1 MAMKKLTYTLTVYMN
16 SGFNSIDR
24 PLTPSVLENA
34 TKNTYADVYYLRE
47 DIDKPTI
54 VVNDNYN
61 ALVDADYVKLVSN
74 DVTKPNTFYYAV
86 TAVHALSGNSVSL
99 TLDLDALLTMG
110 GVSNLSPSGYQVRG
124 HISRAEDVLFG
135 NTLAE
140 DFVPAQPL
148 KTSPYYYVNGN
159 DAQDLPTTNR
169 DFQIVLSN
177 IDLVKLGDNVGSSG
191 NTAIDII
198 AGIDGNGSEV
208 MYVPKI
214 LSNNPD
220 DSTEFVL
227 NGLRSSEGSIT
238 GEKHSLKMPSVKAYV
253 LNPRV
258 FDPNNPTKVFKGIQ
272 VLHSCGQLQL
282 IGSYTLPKEWLV
294 DDDYDPSLAPDHT
307 WVTNENEVKQL
318 VGALKGEDISN
329 LPYEYTPGSGY
340 TIKNKKVYMM
350 FRNYTLLNVASGS
363 MVITPIAEMKYV
375 RNGVTMSYPIV
386 KLWSDVTS
394 MGKPYAKFITDLDK
408 NAPFAN
414 IVSGSNWV
422 NNGIILDGASGSL
435 LNNVNNA
442 FAQQEIQ
449 KSASQQ
455 RLNYGVT
462 KGMISAGYDIL
473 AATQKGQ
480 ALSDFGASASALANI
495 NSGASAMSA
504 AGAIGGRVAN
514 ALWVQQDINKASLEM
529 LGYGQERAYYDN
541 AFAEQRFENQ
551 AARNRVQNA
560 IANQVVAPTSIYMPD
575 PSLAMYGLNK
585 FICYET
591 MLSDDDVRELDYYFQ
606 RFGYNM
612 HKKLD
617 STSFDKRDYYT
628 YVQAYDINIK
638 SSGSFGLRVRQKG
651 IAQLASGQRFWKV
664 LPDPSYYESN

>member
-1 MAMKKLTYTLTVYMN
+1 
-16 SGFNSIDR
+16 
-24 PLTPSVLENA
+24 
-34 TKNTYADVYYLRE
+34 
-47 DIDKPTI
+47 
-54 VVNDNYN
+54 
-61 ALVDADYVKLVSN
+61 
-74 DVTKPNTFYYAV
+74 
-86 TAVHALSGNSVSL
+86 
-99 TLDLDALLTMG
+99 
-110 GVSNLSPSGYQVRG
+110 
-124 HISRAEDVLFG
+124 
-135 NTLAE
+135 
-140 DFVPAQPL
+140 
-148 KTSPYYYVNGN
+148 
-159 DAQDLPTTNR
+159 
-169 DFQIVLSN
+169 
-177 IDLVKLGDNVGSSG
+177 
-191 NTAIDII
+191 
-198 AGIDGNGSEV
+198 
-208 MYVPKI
+208 
-214 LSNNPD
+214 
-220 DSTEFVL
+220 
-227 NGLRSSEGSIT
+227 
-238 GEKHSLKMPSVKAYV
+238 
-253 LNPRV
+253 
-258 FDPNNPTKVFKGIQ
+258 
-272 VLHSCGQLQL
+272 
-282 IGSYTLPKEWLV
+282 
-294 DDDYDPSLAPDHT
+294 
-307 WVTNENEVKQL
+307 
-318 VGALKGEDISN
+318 
-329 LPYEYTPGSGY
+329 
-340 TIKNKKVYMM
+340 MM

-375 RNGVTMSYPIV
+375 RNGATMAHPIV

-480 ALSDFGASASALANI
+480 ALSDFGASASALANV
-495 NSGASAMSA
+495 NSGASALSA
-504 AGAIGGRVAN
+504 AGAIGGRAAN